1 MSFEIILI
9 AVVLIAI
16 GVGVYIIKF
25 KDASGRR
32 IADSF
37 FDKLKPER
45 VEIRKEAEAKEG
57 AWENTIND
65 MTLSELNDLRSKLIK
80 KNSLLMKT
88 GRDMKIIEAQKEL
101 HIKQKIVEK
110 KIRTVNSE
118 EA

>member
-1 MSFEIILI
+1 MSFEIILL
-9 AVVLIAI
+9 AVVLIV
-16 GVGVYIIKF
+16 VGITLYIIKF

-32 IADSF
+32 IADSI
-37 FDKLKPER
+37 FDKLKPGR
-45 VEIRKEAEAKEG
+45 VETRKETKQKEG

-88 GRDMKIIEAQKEL
+88 GRDMKIIEAQQEL
-101 HIKQKIVEK
+101 HIKQRKVEE
-110 KIRTVNSE
+110 KIRRANSK